1 MMKSLL
7 TALALSVALAASA
20 RAADPLTFGRFGEVK
35 VIAPPGDPASVALL
49 LSGKDGWDAA
59 ADATATALTAKGALV
74 LGVDWKAYKAE
85 LDRDG
90 AGCVYPAA
98 DLQGLA
104 QYGEKTLGLKRY
116 FQPILVGIGEGASAV
131 YPAFAQGPEDTFK
144 GALAAG
150 FCPTLKTAKPMCKG
164 HSADLHAK
172 AGSGGF
178 SYAPASS
185 GLDNFVALNGVD
197 GQTCAA
203 ADVAAFV
210 SGIPGA
216 KVIAADPAKPLPDQ
230 IAAAYGDLT
239 ATQTA
244 FEQAQKSEDGAP
256 AAPGPTPE
264 TPAHVDISALSDL
277 PLTVVPS
284 EGTPKSYAIFL
295 TGDGGW
301 AGIDQSISASLAAK
315 GIEIVG
321 FNTLDYYWEAKS
333 AYQTAADINRVLDAI
348 RASDANAK
356 VMLVGY
362 SFGAEVAPVF
372 YPQLADTSK
381 AMISRMVLLVPGTLA
396 VFEFSSSYWLG
407 DEPSEGDNVADA
419 VKADANVPVLCIY
432 SSDDDGACPALAAS
446 PPSSVTLKELGEGH
460 HFGGDYDALAAII
473 LGEG

>member
-1 MMKSLL
+1 MKRLAVAAALGFAL
-7 TALALSVALAASA
+7 TAAAA
-20 RAADPLTFGRFGEVK
+20 AADPISFGRFGKVK
-35 VIAPPGDPASVALL
+35 VIAPSGDPQSVALL
-49 LSGKDGWDAA
+49 LSDAGGWNAEAEAVAA
-59 ADATATALTAKGALV
+59 ALSAKGALV
-74 LGVDWKAYKAE
+74 LGIDWKAYKGE

-116 FQPILVGIGEGASAV
+116 YQPILVGIGEGAAAA

-150 FCPTLKTAKPMCKG
+150 FCPVLKTVKPMCKG
-164 HSADLHAK
+164 HSDDLHGK
-172 AGSGGF
+172 ATPSGF
-178 SYAPASS
+178 AYPPAAA
-185 GLDNFVALNGVD
+185 GLDNFVALNGIA
-197 GQTCAA
+197 GQGCAA
-203 ADVAAFV
+203 GDVAAFIAA
-210 SGIPGA
+210 SPGA
-216 KVIAADPAKPLPDQ
+216 KAVAANAGTPLADQ
-230 IAAAYGDLT
+230 IAAAYVDLA

-244 FEQAQKSEDGAP
+244 FEQAQKSGDGAP
-256 AAPGPTPE
+256 AAV
-264 TPAHVDISALSDL
+264 PAHVDISGLDDL

-284 EGTPKSYAIFL
+284 EGTPQSYAIFL

-315 GIEIVG
+315 GIEVVG

-348 RASDANAK
+348 RASDAGAK
-356 VMLVGY
+356 VMIVGY
-362 SFGAEVAPVF
+362 SFGAEVSPVF
-372 YPQLADTSK
+372 YPQLADASK

-407 DEPSEGDNVADA
+407 DEPSDGDNVADA
-419 VKADANVPVLCIY
+419 VRQDSGVPVLCIY
-432 SSDDDGACPALAAS
+432 SADDDGACPALAAA
-446 PPSSVTLKELGEGH
+446 PPKNVTAKMLGEGH

-473 LGEG
+473 LGN